1 MNSKFK
7 EALTY
12 SLRLLSRKDYTE
24 KELVFK
30 LNRRFPEIDCEK
42 VIKYLKENGYLS
54 DYRTGFNY
62 AVAKMEKGWGRR
74 KIRFYMR
81 QKGISEEVADR
92 IIMEIEFDYSFIKKT
107 LEKRFGKN
115 LKLQKD
121 KVIRFLQQRG
131 FSFTE
136 IHNLISGKI

>member
-12 SLRLLSRKDYTE
+12 AFRLLSLKDYTE
-24 KELVFK
+24 KELAFK
-30 LNRRFPEIDCEK
+30 LKKRFPEIDCEK
-42 VIKYLKENGYLS
+42 VLTHLKENGYIS

-62 AVAKMEKGWGRR
+62 AIAKMEKGWGRR
-74 KIRFYMR
+74 KIHFYMR
-81 QKGISEEVADR
+81 QKGISEEVAER
-92 IIMEIEFDYSFIKKT
+92 ILMEIEFDYAFIKRT

-115 LKLQKD
+115 LKTHKNR
-121 KVIRFLQQRG
+121 VTRFLQQRG